1 MPHNP
6 FDDPLFVPVFLRVV
20 LLIVIGLAAVLLAR
34 RRSFKVLRRS
44 TFFTRTRTWLW
55 MGPLF
60 LVCVYTGGFVA
71 FVLATFVVIQGLSEF
86 VRMAGIGRRYALLLM
101 LWSQVGLLV
110 AALARDYFLLL
121 PFLFFVLLTL
131 VPVMT
136 GEVADAHRQL
146 GDTLFGYIWI
156 GLPVAYIVFA
166 KAAQPWGLS
175 FLVIV
180 TVSVAMSDIAAYAVG
195 AALKGPKLIPSVN
208 PTKTWTGALGNL
220 LGAITGVVLLAIA
233 IPDEWT
239 VAGVAALVLTIAV
252 GCVWGDVTESFVKR
266 TFQVE
271 SSSTVLFGF
280 GGILDRVDSLLM
292 ALPLSYY
299 ALILAN
305 RVLG

>member
-195 AALKGPKLIPSVN
+195 AALKGPRLIPSVN